1 MKFISKIILSFGGA
15 ILLCNCNQK
24 STSSPTILFNDSI
37 TSDTVIA
44 TPTTNEVRGIIEAWC
59 GEPFNKIPSKVHQL
73 SKYDRRAT
81 ETLKNKLWSDV
92 INQYD
97 RSAIVQHYKQY
108 FYAVNGY
115 LSDYT
120 TTKFYTQITL
130 KSLEPEELEFALDTF
145 KINET
150 CRLMMSEVDIDDNST
165 LSRCYLYKFYAEE
178 YLIYKYYTKTM
189 DLLKDEDKDILK
201 ANQEQWEKS
210 LNANWDIE
218 DVVKSYKYTGGGSMW
233 KNITYTDKRPRSEF
247 LFRIYKHLKSFGL

>member
-1 MKFISKIILSFGGA
+1 MKFISKTILSLGGA

-37 TSDTVIA
+37 TSDTVIT

-59 GEPFNKIPSKVHQL
+59 GEPFNKIPSKGHQL

-92 INQYD
+92 MNQYD

-108 FYAVNGY
+108 YYAVNGC

-120 TTKFYTQITL
+120 TTKFYTQTTL

-150 CRLMMSEVDIDDNST
+150 CRLMMSGVDIDDNSI
-165 LSRCYLYKFYAEE
+165 LSHCYLYKFYAEE
-178 YLIYKYYTKTM
+178 YLIYKYYIKVEK
-189 DLLKDEDKDILK
+189 LLKDEDRNILK
-201 ANQEQWEKS
+201 LSQEQWEGS
-210 LNANWDIE
+210 LNADWNIE
-218 DVVKSYKYTGGGSMW
+218 NTIKGHKYTGGGSMW
-233 KNITYTDKRPRSEF
+233 KNITYANKRPRSEF
-247 LFRIYKHLKSFGL
+247 LFKIYKHLKDMGL